1 MARFRNKTR
10 TLENIAG
17 GSYAIS
23 TEDAGAISNVIKEH
37 PVKGG
42 RYFGNAEDDAQTW
55 GWIRHLVKSWSVR
68 TDAHFDKETKSNVL
82 LILNYVQF
90 IVQVSTMSA
99 FTF

>member
-17 GSYAIS
+17 GSYVIS
-23 TEDAGAISNVIKEH
+23 TEDADAISNVIKEH

-55 GWIRHLVKSWSVR
+55 G
-68 TDAHFDKETKSNVL
+68 
-82 LILNYVQF
+82 
-90 IVQVSTMSA
+90 
-99 FTF
+99 